1 MACLSRWLAV
11 VHMDHIERD
20 QWVSGAEI
28 SELGADI
35 GAITPP
41 LIDTKTQ
48 IFRSDLE
55 ANLSP
60 GEIATPSEA

>member
-1 MACLSRWLAV
+1 
-11 VHMDHIERD
+11 MDHIERD